1 MFKDLK
7 ENIVSGQA
15 RNLSMETNS
24 IKLKGNSRISMCSHD
39 IRQMTKQTKCKDKVR
54 RWAIVAVVGD
64 WRSAE
69 EQLCGQSESISHQS
83 PITNGNTEL
92 YSSEWQAT
100 PFCWAIHLAWLTLGE
115 WYSFGHLQDA
125 MRSHSSVESLQ
136 KGVPEADCVEVSSF

>member
-54 RWAIVAVVGD
+54 RWAIEAVV
-64 WRSAE
+64 
-69 EQLCGQSESISHQS
+69 
-83 PITNGNTEL
+83 
-92 YSSEWQAT
+92 
-100 PFCWAIHLAWLTLGE
+100 
-115 WYSFGHLQDA
+115 
-125 MRSHSSVESLQ
+125 
-136 KGVPEADCVEVSSF
+136 AD

>member
-15 RNLSMETNS
+15 KNLSVETNS
-24 IKLKGNSRISMCSHD
+24 IKLKGNSRINMCSPE

-54 RWAIVAVVGD
+54 RWAVVADVRDG
-64 WRSAE
+64 RSAG

-100 PFCWAIHLAWLTLGE
+100 PFC
-115 WYSFGHLQDA
+115 
-125 MRSHSSVESLQ
+125 
-136 KGVPEADCVEVSSF
+136 